1 MKLDRITIY
10 LILLAG
16 FSLFFGT
23 ANPILHIPL
32 ISLGYPA
39 SLYLLAKRA
48 DTTKEAIFAG
58 WLAGVLASTLCVYWL
73 VIPVHVYG
81 YFPFLLALPIP
92 LVFGFIHGLYAALF
106 CFIIF
111 RAKRC
116 EAPEWLLILFTF
128 FAWYFVEWVRSWFLT
143 GFTWLNLAAANAAF
157 PYLIQAVTLIGAQG
171 LSALYAMIGCA
182 YVAKNRVIRITGFTL
197 SSLVI
202 LFGYLHTQE
211 KLEEHNIDTT
221 YYALIQGNL
230 LPEDKWN
237 TQLQEDS
244 LNKYLRLSE
253 KAIKLAQ
260 KTNVDLSF
268 IVFPETALPFF
279 LQEDKY
285 LSTII
290 KNFVDI
296 HNIPILTGAVS
307 YRREFKNDYIHT
319 DIYNSIFLV
328 SPSNSEEIFDPIEV
342 IYSKQHLLPFGEYI
356 PSFLDYPIFQ
366 IFFAGIGAFTPANN
380 QDILEYDRHK
390 IGMLICYEAIFS
402 YLAQDAVA
410 KGAEVLI
417 NVSNDAWY
425 GYSSAAKQHF
435 DLSVLRAV
443 EQDRY
448 MLRSTNTGITT
459 VINPYGQVAK
469 SADLFTDAIGIK
481 EVGYR
486 NTKTIYHRIE
496 PFIAYCINLLFFVFL
511 YIFNLYAKKR
521 KNK

>member
-1 MKLDRITIY
+1 MKLDKATVY

-16 FSLFFGT
+16 FSLFLGT

-32 ISLGYPA
+32 LSLGYPA
-39 SLYLLAKRA
+39 CLYHLALKS
-48 DTTKEAIFAG
+48 TTSKHALFVG

-81 YFPFLLALPIP
+81 NFPLLLALPIP

-106 CFIIF
+106 CYIMF
-111 RAKRC
+111 RAKKC
-116 EAPEWLLILFTF
+116 EAPEALLILFTF
-128 FAWYFVEWVRSWFLT
+128 FAWFFVEWVRSWFLT

-157 PYLIQAVTLIGAQG
+157 PYLIQGVSILGMMG

-182 YVAKNRVIRITGFTL
+182 YVAKSKALRVAGFSL

-202 LFGYLHTQE
+202 LFGYLHTEE
-211 KLEEHNIDTT
+211 KLEENNLNTAN
-221 YYALIQGNL
+221 YALIQGNL
-230 LPEDKWN
+230 LPEEKWN
-237 TQLQEDS
+237 MQFQKQS
-244 LNKYLRLSE
+244 LEKYLQLSLQ
-253 KAIKLAQ
+253 AIDLAQ
-260 KTNVDLSF
+260 KSKIDLDF
-268 IVFPETALPFF
+268 IVFPETALPFY

-285 LSTII
+285 LSSII
-290 KNFVDI
+290 KTFVDE
-296 HNIPILTGAVS
+296 HEVPIITGAVS
-307 YRREFKNDYIHT
+307 YTREFEDNYINT
-319 DIYNSIFLV
+319 DIYNSIFLI
-328 SPSNSEEIFDPIEV
+328 SPSSREEIEEPIEV
-342 IYSKQHLLPFGEYI
+342 IYSKQHLLPFGEYV
-356 PSFLDYPIFQ
+356 PSFLDFPILQ
-366 IFFAGIGAFTPANN
+366 IFFAGIGAFTPATN
-380 QDILEYDRHK
+380 QDILEYDNHK

-417 NVSNDAWY
+417 NISNDAWY

-448 MLRSTNTGITT
+448 MLRGTNTGITT

-469 SADLFTDAIGIK
+469 ATELFTDAIAVK

-486 NTKTIYHRIE
+486 NTKTIYHKIE
-496 PFIAYCINLLFFVFL
+496 PYIAYCINLLFF
-511 YIFNLYAKKR
+511 IFMCIFYSYARKR